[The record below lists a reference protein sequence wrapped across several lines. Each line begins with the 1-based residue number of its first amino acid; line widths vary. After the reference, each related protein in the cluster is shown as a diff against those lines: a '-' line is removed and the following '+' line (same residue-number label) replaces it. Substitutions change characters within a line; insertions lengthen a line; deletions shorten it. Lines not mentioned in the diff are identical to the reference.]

1 MAVKIS
7 VITAVLAGA
16 GTAAATLLAAPSAVA
31 APNPCAASQIARTV
45 GSVGTNTGIY
55 LEAHPET
62 NEVLTMLAAQPAGP
76 NSIAAL
82 KLYFERDPQAAED
95 LGGHSATADVAD
107 RQVQAADL
115 AATGSRSDAGGPAGR
130 CTKRSTCRFAGCGQR
145 RHRWRAGCGST
156 ACRHRKRPALRSVR
170 PGSSRREH
178 AGVGTTQE
186 TGPGI

>member
-82 KLYFERDPQAAED
+82 RLYFERDPQAAED
-95 LGGHSATADVAD
+95 LEAIQQPLTSLTAKCKLPISLP
-107 RQVQAADL
+107 QVLGLMQAAQQGNSQSGL
-115 AATGSRSDAGGPAGR
+115 PAGLPD
-130 CTKRSTCRFAGCGQR
+130 AANAVIGG
-145 RHRWRAGCGST
+145 A
-156 ACRHRKRPALRSVR
+156 PAAAAL
-170 PGSSRREH
+170 P
-178 AGVGTTQE
+178 VGT
-186 TGPGI
+186 GNGLR